1 MTDATLPSSAIKKP
15 AIEKSAMESSQTL
28 TSSIANK
35 DKRILV
41 LFAHPV
47 PQQSEV
53 NIFLF
58 NDAKNVSNVTAIDLY
73 AHYPDFNIDVIREQ
87 QRLVSHDVIIFQFP
101 LYWYSTPSIL
111 KEYQDLVL
119 EYGFAYGK
127 GGSALKG
134 KQFFCAISAG
144 GKEEAYQSDGF
155 NHFTIRQLL
164 QPLEQMAS
172 ITTMTYLA
180 PFALFGSRSASRE
193 QRIEKH
199 RSKWRSLLNALATG
213 QFDIERARSIENL
226 ADLDILEEP
235 AENQSK

>member
-1 MTDATLPSSAIKKP
+1 M
-15 AIEKSAMESSQTL
+15 KSGSYP
-28 TSSIANK
+28 TSTVANNS
-35 DKRILV
+35 KRILV

-58 NDAKNVSNVTAIDLY
+58 EDAQQLPNVTTVDIY
-73 AHYPDFNIDVIREQ
+73 AEYPDFNIDVVKEQ
-87 QRLVSHDVIIFQFP
+87 QRLVNHDVIVFQYP

-127 GGSALKG
+127 GGTALREKL
-134 KQFFCAISAG
+134 FFCAISAG
-144 GKEEAYQSDGF
+144 GKEEAYQTDGF

-172 ITTMTYLA
+172 ITNMTYLA

-193 QRIEKH
+193 DRISTHREKW
-199 RSKWRSLLNALATG
+199 KMLLNALVTDHI
-213 QFDIERARSIENL
+213 DIARAQRIENL
-226 ADLDILEEP
+226 ADLTISG
-235 AENQSK
+235 AEK

>member
-1 MTDATLPSSAIKKP
+1 M
-15 AIEKSAMESSQTL
+15 KSGSYP
-28 TSSIANK
+28 TSTVANNS
-35 DKRILV
+35 KRILV

-58 NDAKNVSNVTAIDLY
+58 EDAQQLPNVTTVDIY
-73 AHYPDFNIDVIREQ
+73 AEYPDFNIDVVKEQ
-87 QRLVSHDVIIFQFP
+87 QRLINHDVIVFQYP

-127 GGSALKG
+127 GGIALREKL
-134 KQFFCAISAG
+134 FFCAISAG
-144 GKEEAYQSDGF
+144 GKEEAYQTDGF

-172 ITTMTYLA
+172 ITNMTYLA

-193 QRIEKH
+193 DRISTHREKW
-199 RSKWRSLLNALATG
+199 KMLLNALITNHI
-213 QFDIERARSIENL
+213 DIERAQRIENL
-226 ADLDILEEP
+226 ADLTISG
-235 AENQSK
+235 AEK

>member
-1 MTDATLPSSAIKKP
+1 MKNDSYPTSA
-15 AIEKSAMESSQTL
+15 L
-28 TSSIANK
+28 ANYT
-35 DKRILV
+35 KRILV

-58 NDAKNVSNVTAIDLY
+58 EDAQQLPNVTAVDVY
-73 AHYPDFNIDVIREQ
+73 AEYPDFNINVIKEQ
-87 QRLVSHDVIIFQFP
+87 ERLVNHDVIIFQYP

-127 GGSALKG
+127 GGTALKD
-134 KQFFCAISAG
+134 KFFFCAISAG
-144 GKEEAYQSDGF
+144 GKEEAYQTDGF

-172 ITTMTYLA
+172 ITNMTYLA

-193 QRIEKH
+193 DRISTHREK
-199 RSKWRSLLNALATG
+199 WTTLLNALATEHINL
-213 QFDIERARSIENL
+213 DRAKNIENL
-226 ADLDILEEP
+226 ADLTISGANE
-235 AENQSK
+235 

>member
-1 MTDATLPSSAIKKP
+1 MTDATLPSSAIKK
-15 AIEKSAMESSQTL
+15 SAMESSQTL
-28 TSSIANK
+28 NSSLANK

-58 NDAKNVSNVTAIDLY
+58 NDAKNLSNVTAIDLY
-73 AHYPDFNIDVIREQ
+73 AHYPDFNIDVIKEQ
-87 QRLVSHDVIIFQFP
+87 QSLVSHDVIIFQFP

-127 GGSALKG
+127 GGSALKD

-180 PFALFGSRSASRE
+180 PFALFGSRSASQE

-199 RSKWRSLLNALATG
+199 RSKWRALLNALATG
-213 QFDIERARSIENL
+213 QIDIERAKSIENL
-226 ADLDILEEP
+226 ADLDIPEEP
-235 AENQSK
+235 VENQSI